1 MTIKEMLKKVDGY
14 NEVAEMIGTEKAEL
28 RVVYDGYGLS
38 DVVADYKSFA
48 KFIRETYIKEIA
60 DAVLKCDKYE
70 LNKEMQFTVDGIF
83 GDVIHSEIEFFIAI
97 A

>member
-14 NEVAEMIGTEKAEL
+14 NEVAEMVCTEKVEL
-28 RVVYDGYGLS
+28 RVRCGYGLS
-38 DVVADYKSFA
+38 DLVKDYKSFA
-48 KFIRETYIKEIA
+48 KYVRETYIKEIA

>member
-1 MTIKEMLKKVDGY
+1 MTIKEMFKKVDGY
-14 NEVAEMIGTEKAEL
+14 NEVAEMLGTEKAEL
-28 RVVYDGYGLS
+28 RFKLDHWCLS
-38 DVVADYKSFA
+38 EAAENYKSFA
-48 KFIRETYIKEIA
+48 KYVRETYIKEIA